1 MHQVMLKTGGHCEKN
16 EFGCTS
22 LSCVRRCKLQPL
34 TCDPRWV
41 AHLEDADSDEA
52 ANESGQAG
60 EGATEST
67 QRQGKGRARRR
78 KEKSRRA
85 DEGEF

>member
-52 ANESGQAG
+52 ANG